1 MSPWRRLAPAALAMV
16 SLACGAKAPANAPSH
31 ANTAHPS
38 PPFASPPPTA
48 PGTTATHAPFASPAT
63 TAPPPAGAPMPES
76 WPREMQILGAVLTL
90 ENELRQL
97 QGALSTCDL
106 ACRSLASMERSVRII
121 CSLTEHEDQT
131 RCNEARKRLKEAR
144 VRVRDACKSCNDGTQ
159 TDPDGPG

>member
-1 MSPWRRLAPAALAMV
+1 MSPWRRLAPAALATV
-16 SLACGAKAPANAPSH
+16 SLACGAKAPAHAPSH
-31 ANTAHPS
+31 ANMAHPS
-38 PPFASPPPTA
+38 SAYATPPPTA
-48 PGTTATHAPFASPAT
+48 PATPAPFASPAT
-63 TAPPPAGAPMPES
+63 TAPPLAGAPMPES
-76 WPREMQILGAVLTL
+76 WPREMQILGAVLSL

-131 RCNEARKRLKEAR
+131 RCSEARKRLKEAR
-144 VRVRDACKSCNDGTQ
+144 VRVRDACKSCSDGTQ

>member
-1 MSPWRRLAPAALAMV
+1 
-16 SLACGAKAPANAPSH
+16 
-31 ANTAHPS
+31 
-38 PPFASPPPTA
+38 
-48 PGTTATHAPFASPAT
+48 
-63 TAPPPAGAPMPES
+63 MPES